1 MQESKI
7 QKVILTVIFI
17 LIYTTTSLIR
27 INAQSED
34 IIMEFEQ
41 VAQVSTGGD
50 TFQTEVVDDV
60 AYVIDMQAGLKAYDV
75 SRPKRPRLLDSFN
88 DGGVPHNFM
97 IDAGADLL
105 YLADHADGL
114 EIYDIS
120 DPSNLD
126 KIGEISDSGDGETD
140 GVFVSDGIAY
150 TAEWH
155 DSTWSWKMVLINVS
169 DPSSPQRIS
178 EYTDGED
185 EFIRFFVQEDV
196 CYTACLGSGFKVLNV
211 SDPYAV
217 TEIDVFDEGGYTWSI
232 DIKENRA
239 YISSTD
245 FFILNLTDVEN
256 ISKICNYTA
265 ENAVSPI
272 HIEDDFA
279 FLGIHNTGI
288 QVLNISTEVNPT
300 IIGSY
305 WNGAEN
311 VVGITKSK
319 EYLYLSAHGDGLL
332 ILEIEGE
339 PKIDSFSTGL
349 VIFSSLM
356 GIMGIIL
363 YLKRKKG

>member
-75 SRPKRPRLLDSFN
+75 SRPKRPRLLDSFD

-126 KIGEISDSGDGETD
+126 KIGEISSNPDLYEGEGVKVKGSVVNIFKLPLVSGGAYEL
-140 GVFVSDGIAY
+140 SDGTGTIWV
-150 TAEWH
+150 TTISGVPPKGEELLVKGTVH
-155 DSTWSWKMVLINVS
+155 TTLKFDGKTFGVVINETT
-169 DPSSPQRIS
+169 R
-178 EYTDGED
+178 
-185 EFIRFFVQEDV
+185 
-196 CYTACLGSGFKVLNV
+196 K
-211 SDPYAV
+211 YA
-217 TEIDVFDEGGYTWSI
+217 
-232 DIKENRA
+232 
-239 YISSTD
+239 
-245 FFILNLTDVEN
+245 
-256 ISKICNYTA
+256 
-265 ENAVSPI
+265 
-272 HIEDDFA
+272 
-279 FLGIHNTGI
+279 
-288 QVLNISTEVNPT
+288 
-300 IIGSY
+300 
-305 WNGAEN
+305 
-311 VVGITKSK
+311 
-319 EYLYLSAHGDGLL
+319 
-332 ILEIEGE
+332 
-339 PKIDSFSTGL
+339 
-349 VIFSSLM
+349 
-356 GIMGIIL
+356 
-363 YLKRKKG
+363 